1 MAKRP
6 GIIIEMNDVKY
17 IVYNDQPLIKEK
29 SIVILHY
36 VDKDFNLIKNDKD
49 KPKTKLMSLSVY
61 NESAQAATVLGHVD

>member
-61 NESAQAATVLGHVD
+61 IESAQAATVLGHVD